1 MSTGRTPSEEAH
13 ENDYKMEAKQD
24 ASSPDVSPAKGGSN
38 DVSRDEEADSPDFRG
53 RRGQHDSMDQEE
65 ELSDQESP
73 RRKLAAT
80 GELGDAVED
89 DGTGSKLNNEK
100 GSGLE
105 KKGTTLVIQSGGQ
118 NGGPNYGNRV

>member
-65 ELSDQESP
+65 LSDQESP

-80 GELGDAVED
+80 GELGDTVKD

-100 GSGLE
+100 GGGLE
-105 KKGTTLVIQSGGQ
+105 KKGTTLVIQSGGS
-118 NGGPNYGNRV
+118 NYGNRV